1 MSHPHLPKFWFRL
14 LQWFCREELF
24 EELQGDLEEAF
35 EENIESVGLQQA
47 RRIYRLEV
55 LKLFRLSVIKKPA
68 VVRVSQLP
76 GNYITTSVRAMKHNP
91 FYIAANILGMA
102 LALSIGTIGYFNY
115 RFNDMFNEYFPQAAA
130 IYKVNGLRT
139 AESTVGTSPGALAP
153 ALHLAGIAAFRYHN
167 ESIAVKLASQS
178 SEGSGHK
185 LFMEGLS
192 FTDPGFIRYF
202 DLANL
207 NNEPL
212 PALGHGEVYVSDETA
227 MKFFGDP
234 YPVGK
239 LLTVILPNH
248 QEQLL
253 TVKDVFR
260 KLPNNTSFRL
270 SILADFEHLSGFY
283 GIDENSWSNWVDGT
297 FVYAPEGDMTRVV
310 SQMNSYLDVQNQANK
325 DLQISGYRLDNILE
339 WPALEASL
347 HNSAFVPQMHPAAV
361 AGTLGSAIG
370 ILLLACFNF
379 INTSIALSGN
389 RLKEIAVRKVLGGNR
404 ASTITQFILENFL
417 MIGVA
422 VVIALGLTYY
432 MIPGYNAMMSYEII
446 QPDQIPWT
454 TFIYFGLVLVLCV
467 GLMASAY
474 PALYISKFAS
484 LAIFRNKVVLSGKNR
499 LMTVLLTFQFA
510 LCFYNIFGL
519 LVTTDNAWYQERLDR
534 GYDLGGVIN
543 IPLSDP
549 QQYTL
554 LEDRLK
560 QHTDIRQIAGTS
572 SLVGFSFNNSSIDFN
587 GQEYEIAELGVGAG
601 YLETLGIR
609 LINGSLFSGNGTH
622 TGEPRKEA
630 VINSMLD
637 DQLGGDAL
645 NKPIVVDGDRYTVI
659 GVVEDFNL
667 RQIMFNNKIK
677 PCVMRLMSPQS
688 YRYATLKADGLA
700 TDKNRELEALWYE
713 LFPQELYGG
722 FLQEDVMQQVRQTN
736 FIMINISMIVA
747 TISILIS
754 ILGLYTLISLIAQK
768 RKKEFGIR
776 KVMGASWQQ
785 ITQLLGRDIYWIL
798 GIAAII
804 GLAGGSAVMHSV
816 LDGIYAYHVDISI
829 THYVWPTM
837 IILGIVVGAV
847 GYKMMQTS
855 KLNPVEQLRVE

>member
-35 EENIESVGLQQA
+35 EENIESVGLQRA

-68 VVRVSQLP
+68 SVRVSQLP
-76 GNYITTSVRAMKHNP
+76 SNYITTSVRAMKHNP

-115 RFNDMFNEYFPQAAA
+115 RFNDTFNEYFPEATSL
-130 IYKVNGLRT
+130 YKVNGLRT
-139 AESTVGTSPGALAP
+139 GESTVGTSPAALAP
-153 ALHLAGIAAFRYHN
+153 ALNLAGITAFRYHD
-167 ESIAVKLASQS
+167 ERIAVKLENQAGT
-178 SEGSGHK
+178 GSGHK

-202 DLANL
+202 DLINI

-212 PALGHGEVYVSDETA
+212 PALSHGEVYVSDETA
-227 MKFFGDP
+227 KKFFGDP

-253 TVKDVFR
+253 TVKDVFP

-270 SILADFEHLSGFY
+270 SVIADFDHLSDFY
-283 GIDENSWSNWVDGT
+283 GLDENSWSNWVDGT
-297 FVYAPEGDMTRVV
+297 FIYAPEGDMTRLV
-310 SQMNSYLDVQNQANK
+310 SQMNTYLDVQNQANK

-404 ASTITQFILENFL
+404 TSTIAQFILENFL
-417 MIGVA
+417 MIGIA
-422 VVIALGLTYY
+422 VVIALALTYY

-446 QPDQIPWT
+446 QPDQIPWS
-454 TFIYFGLVLVLCV
+454 TFVYFGLVLVLCV

-474 PALYISKFAS
+474 PAFYISKFPS

-499 LMTVLLTFQFA
+499 LMTVLLTMQFT

-519 LVTTDNAWYQERLDR
+519 LVTADNASYQERLDR

-543 IPLSDP
+543 IPLSQP
-549 QQYTL
+549 QQYTAL
-554 LEDRLK
+554 ADRLK
-560 QHTDIRQIAGTS
+560 QQTDVRQMAGTS
-572 SLVGFSFNNSSIDFN
+572 SLIGFSFNNHSIGFN
-587 GQEYEIAELGVGAG
+587 GQEYEVAELSVGAG
-601 YLETLGIR
+601 YLETLEVR
-609 LINGSLFSGNGTH
+609 LINGSMFSQSETN
-622 TGEPRKEA
+622 TGEARKEV
-630 VINSMLD
+630 VINKMVEE
-637 DQLGGDAL
+637 QVGGDAL
-645 NKPIVVDGDRYTVI
+645 NKPVTFNGEKYTVI
-659 GVVEDFNL
+659 GVVENFNL
-667 RQIMFNNKIK
+667 RQIMFDNKVK
-677 PCVMRLMSPQS
+677 PCMMRLEAPSS
-688 YRYATLKADGLA
+688 YSYATLKVDGLT

-713 LFPQELYGG
+713 LFPQELYSG

-736 FIMINISMIVA
+736 FIMINISTIVA

-768 RKKEFGIR
+768 RKKEFGVR

-785 ITQLLGRDIYWIL
+785 ITHLLGRDIYWIL
-798 GIAAII
+798 GIAALI
-804 GLAGGSAVMHSV
+804 GLTGGSVVMNAVFDS
-816 LDGIYAYHVDISI
+816 IYAYHIDIDLL
-829 THYVWPTM
+829 HYVWPTM

-855 KLNPVEQLRVE
+855 KLNPVEQLRTE